1 MGIAVLYNWDHC
13 EPGAGVADSCFCD
26 VADLQSVCAF
36 HRALY
41 AWIWITLW
49 LLVQGVFILSIFFV
63 VVRLISHQMSVSK
76 ALAHRSESC
85 LSNLCQRHFM
95 ALPFLLDYRLL
106 GSILQALQY
115 CLVRSLSLLFRSIH
129 WARGMCRSRHASGA
143 II

>member
-63 VVRLISHQMSVSK
+63 VVRLISHQMSVSINRNEGISPSK
-76 ALAHRSESC
+76 RVLFVKLMPAALYGFA
-85 LSNLCQRHFM
+85 F
-95 ALPFLLDYRLL
+95 FV
-106 GSILQALQY
+106 GLQAVGFNLTG
-115 CLVRSLSLLFRSIH
+115 LAVL
-129 WARGMCRSRHASGA
+129 SGA
-143 II
+143 IVVVIV